1 MLGKRDKKEWKL
13 MERELAAF
21 DRQNSFKRNR
31 KFEAVVSPEV
41 IDLVKFE
48 CSSIRREVMMNALPV
63 FTHSFYTKVRE
74 LYAEKGDGLHMIQ
87 AVDASGT
94 PEDWMDM
101 LFVLDQLALNGDSE
115 ASELANYICG
125 YIEIA
130 DRKVAFE
137 EAAKN
142 SYGEKYAS
150 IEWYL
155 NRIHGNKEL
164 LKQRLNVYLTTS
176 EKAPNFDIVLI
187 DTVEATFM
195 DEENEDG
202 EEKPVAERMAVDSKT
217 AKALIEKLEMVGE
230 LESPAIARLLD
241 FIPDREYWKDYFVRN
256 ITRRKEASN
265 RFFESSFDSVISK
278 LIGVVGEHTLFNCVT
293 DEDLRMP
300 FEKLKAMSRM
310 SKENFSR
317 LDDSEI
323 MEVVSASKHVLDGMS
338 KEALEDEYKTELEK
352 FELYLG
358 VILKKHFAYLQKVGL
373 IGAFKRGNGSATFD
387 QVV

>member
-1 MLGKRDKKEWKL
+1 

-48 CSSIRREVMMNALPV
+48 CRSIRREVMMNALPV

-202 EEKPVAERMAVDSKT
+202 EEKPAAERMAVDSKT

-241 FIPDREYWKDYFVRN
+241 FIPDREYWKEYFVRN

-323 MEVVSASKHVLDGMS
+323 MEVVSASKHVLENMS
-338 KEALEDEYKTELEK
+338 KEALEDEYKTELEQ

-358 VILKKHFAYLQKVGL
+358 VILKKHFVYLEKVGL